1 MRGTRQDGRMTWT
14 APCQKPYTPNLIFC
28 LAFLAKYVFM
38 FCNGYGAAW
47 SRGVPLVTGLLYC
60 ICVSVEARVASQDFV
75 NFVIGK
81 P

>member
-1 MRGTRQDGRMTWT
+1 MQDERVSSRWEDD
-14 APCQKPYTPNLIFC
+14 LDRSI
-28 LAFLAKYVFM
+28 LAKYVFM

-60 ICVSVEARVASQDFV
+60 ICVSVEARVVSQDFV